1 MCNRYIWK
9 HAPFSLSTGSYE
21 FLLFLINIVTHNLFM
36 LAETNS
42 TYKFYDF
49 YL

>member
-9 HAPFSLSTGSYE
+9 HAPFSLSSYE
-21 FLLFLINIVTHNLFM
+21 FLLFLINIVTRNLFM
-36 LAETNS
+36 LVTTNS